1 MSSDLEGRLGGGPPA
16 RSLVASRLASGP
28 PARSRVVL
36 WPQRVSNVLMPPWD
50 DDDDWVGTPP
60 EGHYSRDRAKPEF
73 WQRPW
78 PLAGAGMAL
87 LLVIVVIV
95 LILR

>member
-1 MSSDLEGRLGGGPPA
+1 MA
-16 RSLVASRLASGP
+16 
-28 PARSRVVL
+28 
-36 WPQRVSNVLMPPWD
+36 PWD

-60 EGHYSRDRAKPEF
+60 EGHYTRDRAKPEY

-78 PLAGAGMAL
+78 PLAGAGAAL

>member
-1 MSSDLEGRLGGGPPA
+1 MGHCTRAA
-16 RSLVASRLASGP
+16 RSDEQGAQDSLEAMSP
-28 PARSRVVL
+28 Y
-36 WPQRVSNVLMPPWD
+36 D

-60 EGHYSRDRAKPEF
+60 EGHYTRDRAKPEY
-73 WQRPW
+73 WARPW

-95 LILR
+95 LLLR